1 METYDLDIDNYEL
14 EDILALFH
22 IPSDFSNSDL
32 KRAHKMAL
40 KMHPDKSR
48 LPKEYFIFFMKA
60 YQLLCK
66 IYDFRH
72 RKEGQRPSYDTDLS
86 RSEKIILDNI
96 SSNAKNDAK
105 KFNKLF
111 NEMFEKVK
119 IKDSEQGYGYESW
132 YRDTSDER
140 DINRISLSQFDN
152 EFEKKKR
159 ECKDLVVSTGLTEMG
174 GNDGYDL
181 LRGKPTS
188 YSASIFSKLPY
199 EDLKKAHTETVI
211 PVTREDYLNKKKF
224 SNVESYRSY
233 RDGQNINPP
242 SLEQSKQFLAEK
254 DKQSTE
260 GDIRRVFDILKQD
273 EEIEKRNKQ
282 WWGYL
287 KQIKD
292 E

>member
-1 METYDLDIDNYEL
+1 MIALD
-14 EDILALFH
+14 
-22 IPSDFSNSDL
+22 
-32 KRAHKMAL
+32 
-40 KMHPDKSR
+40 
-48 LPKEYFIFFMKA
+48 
-60 YQLLCK
+60 K
-66 IYDFRH
+66 IQF
-72 RKEGQRPSYDTDLS
+72 K
-86 RSEKIILDNI
+86 K
-96 SSNAKNDAK
+96 DAA
-105 KFNKLF
+105 
-111 NEMFEKVK
+111 
-119 IKDSEQGYGYESW
+119 S
-132 YRDTSDER
+132 TSD
-140 DINRISLSQFDN
+140 N
-152 EFEKKKR
+152 
-159 ECKDLVVSTGLTEMG
+159 
-174 GNDGYDL
+174 
-181 LRGKPTS
+181 
-188 YSASIFSKLPY
+188 SASIFSKLPY

-224 SNVESYRSY
+224 SNVERYRSY